1 MPFTKGTKRGA
12 PRDSRSDSEDE
23 VITKP
28 TKKNKTSNTEGSPSG
43 VDKEGNPFWDLSNK
57 RRIGVSQFKNNTFI
71 NIREF
76 YEKDG
81 DMLPGKKGISLNIAQ
96 YEALVKAIPAIS
108 EKLRAM
114 GHDVED
120 AEEDGGAPTTVVESQ
135 KKPTKEKAKAKKS
148 NIEATS
154 DEGSE

>member
-1 MPFTKGTKRGA
+1 MPFTKGTKRAA

-23 VITKP
+23 VITKSNKK
-28 TKKNKTSNTEGSPSG
+28 TKTAKTGGSKDG
-43 VDKEGNPFWDLSNK
+43 VDKDGNSFWDLSNK
-57 RRIGVSQFKNNTFI
+57 RRIGLSQFKNTTFV

-81 DMLPGKKGISLNIAQ
+81 DMLPGKKGISLTVPQ
-96 YEALVKAIPAIS
+96 YEALVKAMPAIS

-120 AEEDGGAPTTVVESQ
+120 VEEDGGASTAIEAP
-135 KKPTKEKAKAKKS
+135 KPAAKEMSRAKKS

-154 DEGSE
+154 DEESD

>member
-1 MPFTKGTKRGA
+1 MPFSKGTKRGA
-12 PRDSRSDSEDE
+12 PRDSRSDSENE

-28 TKKNKTSNTEGSPSG
+28 TKKSKTSKTEGSSSG
-43 VDKEGNPFWDLSNK
+43 VDKEGNPYWDLSNK
-57 RRIGVSQFKNNTFI
+57 RRVGVSQFKNNTFI

-120 AEEDGGAPTTVVESQ
+120 VEEDGGAPTAVESQ
-135 KKPTKEKAKAKKS
+135 KKPTKEKSKVKKS

>member
-1 MPFTKGTKRGA
+1 MPFSKGTKRGA
-12 PRDSRSDSEDE
+12 PRDSRSDSEHE

-28 TKKNKTSNTEGSPSG
+28 TKKSKTSKTEGSSSG
-43 VDKEGNPFWDLSNK
+43 VDKEGNPYWDLSNK
-57 RRIGVSQFKNNTFI
+57 RRVGVSQFKNNIFI

-81 DMLPGKKGISLNIAQ
+81 EMLPGKKGISLNITQ

-120 AEEDGGAPTTVVESQ
+120 VEEDGGAPTAVESQ
-135 KKPTKEKAKAKKS
+135 KKPAKENTKVKKA

-154 DEGSE
+154 EEGSE

>member
-1 MPFTKGTKRGA
+1 MPFTKGTKRAA

-23 VITKP
+23 VITKSNKK
-28 TKKNKTSNTEGSPSG
+28 TKTAKNGASTDG
-43 VDKEGNPFWDLSNK
+43 VDKDGNPFWDLSNK
-57 RRIGVSQFKNNTFI
+57 RRIGLSQFKNTTFV

-81 DMLPGKKGISLNIAQ
+81 DMLPGKKGISLTVPQ
-96 YEALVKAIPAIS
+96 YEALVKAMPAIS

-120 AEEDGGAPTTVVESQ
+120 VEEDGGAPTAVEAP
-135 KKPTKEKAKAKKS
+135 KPAAKDKSRAKKS

-154 DEGSE
+154 DEESD

>member
-1 MPFTKGTKRGA
+1 MPFTKGTKRAA

-28 TKKNKTSNTEGSPSG
+28 SKKNKTTKADGSASG

-57 RRIGVSQFKNNTFI
+57 RRIGVSQFKNNTFV

-81 DMLPGKKGISLNIAQ
+81 DMLPGKKGISLTIAQ
-96 YEALVKAIPAIS
+96 FEALVKAVPAIN
-108 EKLRAM
+108 EKLRSM

-120 AEEDGGAPTTVVESQ
+120 IEEDGGAPIATDSQ
-135 KKPTKEKAKAKKS
+135 KPAKERSRSKKS
-148 NIEATS
+148 NFEATS
-154 DEGSE
+154 DEGSD

>member
-1 MPFTKGTKRGA
+1 MPFSKGTKRGA
-12 PRDSRSDSEDE
+12 PRESRSDSEDE
-23 VITKP
+23 VIAKP
-28 TKKNKTSNTEGSPSG
+28 TKKSKTSTTEGSSSG
-43 VDKEGNPFWDLSNK
+43 VDKEGNHYWDLSNK
-57 RRIGVSQFKNNTFI
+57 RRVGVSQFKNNTFI

-120 AEEDGGAPTTVVESQ
+120 VEEDGGAPTALESQ
-135 KKPTKEKAKAKKS
+135 KKSTKEKAKVKKS

>member
-1 MPFTKGTKRGA
+1 MPFSKGTKRGA

-28 TKKNKTSNTEGSPSG
+28 TKKSKTSKAEGSSSG
-43 VDKEGNPFWDLSNK
+43 VDKEGNPYWDLSNK
-57 RRIGVSQFKNNTFI
+57 RRVGVSQFKNNTFI

-81 DMLPGKKGISLNIAQ
+81 EMLPGKKGISLNIAQ

-120 AEEDGGAPTTVVESQ
+120 VEEDGGAPTAVESQ
-135 KKPTKEKAKAKKS
+135 KKPAKETTKAKKA

>member
-1 MPFTKGTKRGA
+1 MPFSKGTKRGA
-12 PRDSRSDSEDE
+12 PRESRSDSEDE
-23 VITKP
+23 VIAKP
-28 TKKNKTSNTEGSPSG
+28 TKKSKTSTTEGSSSG
-43 VDKEGNPFWDLSNK
+43 VDKEGNPYWDLSNK
-57 RRIGVSQFKNNTFI
+57 RRVGVSQFKNNTFI

-120 AEEDGGAPTTVVESQ
+120 VEEYGGAPTALESQ
-135 KKPTKEKAKAKKS
+135 KKSTKEKAKVKKS

>member
-1 MPFTKGTKRGA
+1 MPFSKGIKRGA

-28 TKKNKTSNTEGSPSG
+28 TKKSKTSKTEGASSG
-43 VDKEGNPFWDLSNK
+43 VDKEGNPYWDLSNK
-57 RRIGVSQFKNNTFI
+57 RRVGVSQFKNNTFI

-120 AEEDGGAPTTVVESQ
+120 IEEDGGAPTAVETQ
-135 KKPTKEKAKAKKS
+135 KKPAKDKAKAKKS